1 MNPQEAVTPLR
12 APVVLVV
19 GLEPVAVEG
28 CTVCTAQ
35 VEAREAARRVANTTK
50 VKTCNE
56 ELVNHPH
63 SETKG
68 AA

>member
-1 MNPQEAVTPLR
+1 M
-12 APVVLVV
+12 
-19 GLEPVAVEG
+19 
-28 CTVCTAQ
+28 CTAQ